1 MTYQLGMRE
10 ELGDYTA
17 VTLQKAELRLA
28 LLANESHVKAGT
40 DGVVTS
46 VWLCFRGAT

>member
-1 MTYQLGMRE
+1 MTYQFGMGE
-10 ELGDYTA
+10 EFGDFPA

-40 DGVVTS
+40 DPVVTS
-46 VWLCFRGAT
+46 V